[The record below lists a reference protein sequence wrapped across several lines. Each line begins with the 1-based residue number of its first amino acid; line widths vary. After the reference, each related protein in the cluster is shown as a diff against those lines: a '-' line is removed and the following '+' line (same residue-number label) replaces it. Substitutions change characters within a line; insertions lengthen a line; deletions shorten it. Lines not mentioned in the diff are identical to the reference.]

1 MTELLRAPYI
11 LSGGHAHANLCFC
24 IRNFFQTINSLFL
37 AAQVTD
43 VKVLGAACD
52 IPVRVYQ
59 PSEEAPS
66 QVLVYFHGGGFTM
79 GSIKSHDAVCRRLT
93 STSQV
98 ISGITIYIVFLT
110 VLI

>member
-1 MTELLRAPYI
+1 M
-11 LSGGHAHANLCFC
+11 
-24 IRNFFQTINSLFL
+24 
-37 AAQVTD
+37 TD

-98 ISGITIYIVFLT
+98 ISGITIYTVFLT